1 MLTRRNRRSEPRT
14 ADSGLTLFEI
24 MIALAIVGLLLFLG
38 FYALGAVTR
47 TNLRHDAV
55 KITAALRSSR
65 ALAAQSGMHH
75 RLVIDL
81 DKQTYRIE
89 MCPDA
94 IHLVRGTDQ
103 EEKVDKETLERLSQ
117 QPNPLAQGPTGLVN
131 GLSQLRAAVGP
142 GVVSQ
147 ADAAL
152 DPGAQ
157 AGSAE
162 DALKVS
168 AALAGVRVGSARCGL
183 APASPGDRLTAENP
197 QTPTVHTLDKDKGI
211 SIRRVYVQHVR
222 DPVTKGEVSINFFPL
237 GRAEKALIEVVD
249 KDGDQF
255 TVLVYGLSGRVEL
268 RDGPVDPDKHMRRDA
283 TGQEIKQRS

>member
-1 MLTRRNRRSEPRT
+1 MPSHRSNEQLS

-55 KITAALRSSR
+55 KITAALRSTKS
-65 ALAAQSGMHH
+65 LAAQSGMHH

-94 IHLVRGTDQ
+94 IHLVRGTD
-103 EEKVDKETLERLSQ
+103 EEQKVDKQALERLKQ
-117 QPNPLAQGPTGLVN
+117 QPNPLAAGPSGLAG
-131 GLSQLRAAVGP
+131 GLSQLSAAMGP
-142 GVVSQ
+142 SALSQ

-152 DPGAQ
+152 APGAQ
-157 AGSAE
+157 AATAD
-162 DALKVS
+162 DALKAS
-168 AALAGVRVGSARCGL
+168 AALAGVRIGSARCGL
-183 APASPGDRLTAENP
+183 APASPGDTMTADNP
-197 QTPTVHTLDKDKGI
+197 QTPTVHALDRNKGI
-211 SIRRVYVQHVR
+211 SIRRVYVQHLR
-222 DPVTKGEVSINFFPL
+222 EAVTKGEVSINFFPL

-255 TVLVYGLSGRVEL
+255 TVLVYGLSGRIEL

-283 TGQEIKQRS
+283 TGQEIRAHE